1 MKAIKTFIF
10 LSFLLVF
17 PSIAST
23 QITNSG
29 LPLPRFVS
37 LRQNQANLRSGPNE
51 RYPIEWVYFKK
62 GLPLE
67 IIAEF
72 DVWRKVRDWEGT
84 EGWIQKTL
92 LSSKR
97 TIRVNGIE
105 RKLFSKAEE
114 KSKLVARIESGVIG
128 RVMKCPS
135 DLEFCKVDIQGFQ
148 GWLRRSDFW
157 GVYTGENI
165 E

>member
-1 MKAIKTFIF
+1 MRSIKTLVII
-10 LSFLLVF
+10 SFLVLMSSSSF
-17 PSIAST
+17 A
-23 QITNSG
+23 QMTNSG

-72 DVWRKVRDWEGT
+72 DVWRKVRDWEGS

-92 LSSKR
+92 LSGKR

-105 RKLFSKAEE
+105 RTLYSRPDE
-114 KSKLVARIESGVIG
+114 KSKLVARVESGVVG
-128 RVMKCPS
+128 RIIECPTES
-135 DLEFCKVDIQGFQ
+135 LYCKIEIDNIE
-148 GWLRRSDFW
+148 GWLKRSDFW
-157 GVYTGENI
+157 GVYTGEYI

>member
-1 MKAIKTFIF
+1 MKSIKSLIIA
-10 LSFLLVF
+10 SFLVMMSSNAF
-17 PSIAST
+17 A
-23 QITNSG
+23 QMTNSG

-92 LSSKR
+92 LSGRR
-97 TIRVNGIE
+97 TLRVNGIE
-105 RKLFSKAEE
+105 RKLFTSPDE
-114 KSKLVARIESGVIG
+114 KSKLVARVESGVVG
-128 RVMKCPS
+128 RVAECPK
-135 DLEFCKVDIQGFQ
+135 EHQFCKVEIENLD
-148 GWLRRSDFW
+148 GWMKRSDFW
-157 GVYTGENI
+157 GVYTGEYI
-165 E
+165 D